1 MWAFEFLIRA
11 SYQREYY
18 ELNGIMTEAFQKKLP
33 EFERRYT
40 SPHLSYK
47 NVEVYPLFNFAEYTE
62 ENAQQLKHE
71 LIFLQA

>member
-1 MWAFEFLIRA
+1 
-11 SYQREYY
+11 
-18 ELNGIMTEAFQKKLP
+18 MTEAFQKKLP